1 VPLVYVYDLSNVIT
15 RRGCDGKINGIT
27 MGKKNKD
34 GKKGKSGKK
43 KDHSDYTLAD
53 LSPALT
59 QAARSMRTVLTR
71 NLATSGLYAGQD
83 GVILALAASDGLPAG
98 TLAQKL
104 GVKAPTMTRTIGRM
118 EAQGFVERRPDADDA
133 RLTKVYLTEAGRN
146 SVTEIES
153 SASACDDLATRG
165 FSEKEIRSLVR
176 LLKAMD
182 GNLQAGELE
191 ESDEEF

>member
-1 VPLVYVYDLSNVIT
+1 
-15 RRGCDGKINGIT
+15 

-34 GKKGKSGKK
+34 GKKSKSGKK

-71 NLATSGLYAGQD
+71 NLTASGLYAGQD

-118 EAQGFVERRPDADDA
+118 EAQGFVERRPDAEDA
-133 RLTKVYLTEAGRN
+133 RLTKVYLTETGRN
-146 SVTEIES
+146 SVGEIES
-153 SASACDDLATRG
+153 SAAACDELATRG
-165 FSEKEIRSLVR
+165 LSEKDVRSLVR
-176 LLKAMD
+176 LLKAIE
-182 GNLQAGELE
+182 GNLQAGEPDDE
-191 ESDEEF
+191 DEEF

>member
-1 VPLVYVYDLSNVIT
+1 
-15 RRGCDGKINGIT
+15 

-34 GKKGKSGKK
+34 GKKSKSGKK

-71 NLATSGLYAGQD
+71 NLTASGLYAGQD
-83 GVILALAASDGLPAG
+83 GVILALAANDGLPAG

-118 EAQGFVERRPDADDA
+118 EAQGFVERRPDAEDA
-133 RLTKVYLTEAGRN
+133 RLTKVYLTETGRN
-146 SVTEIES
+146 SVGEIES
-153 SASACDDLATRG
+153 SAAACDELATRG
-165 FSEKEIRSLVR
+165 FSEKDVRSLVR
-176 LLKAMD
+176 LLKAIE
-182 GNLQAGELE
+182 GNLQAVEPE
-191 ESDEEF
+191 DEDEEF

>member
-1 VPLVYVYDLSNVIT
+1 
-15 RRGCDGKINGIT
+15 
-27 MGKKNKD
+27 MGKKNKV
-34 GKKGKSGKK
+34 GKKSKSGKK
-43 KDHSDYTLAD
+43 KDHRDYTLAD

-59 QAARSMRTVLTR
+59 QAARSMRTVMTRSLT
-71 NLATSGLYAGQD
+71 ASGLYAGQD

-146 SVTEIES
+146 SVGEIES
-153 SASACDDLATRG
+153 SAASCDELATRG
-165 FSEKEIRSLVR
+165 FSEKDIRSLVR
-176 LLKAMD
+176 LLKTIEH
-182 GNLQAGELE
+182 NLQAGDD
-191 ESDEEF
+191 DEDEDEF

>member
-1 VPLVYVYDLSNVIT
+1 
-15 RRGCDGKINGIT
+15 
-27 MGKKNKD
+27 MGKKNKV
-34 GKKGKSGKK
+34 GKKSKSGKK
-43 KDHSDYTLAD
+43 KDHRDYTLAD

-59 QAARSMRTVLTR
+59 QAARSMRTVMTRSLT
-71 NLATSGLYAGQD
+71 ASGLYAGQD

-146 SVTEIES
+146 SVSEIES
-153 SASACDDLATRG
+153 SAASCDELATRG
-165 FSEKEIRSLVR
+165 FSEKDIRSLVR
-176 LLKAMD
+176 LLKTIEH
-182 GNLQAGELE
+182 NLQAGDD
-191 ESDEEF
+191 DEDDDEI

>member
-1 VPLVYVYDLSNVIT
+1 
-15 RRGCDGKINGIT
+15 
-27 MGKKNKD
+27 MGKKNKV
-34 GKKGKSGKK
+34 GKKSKSGKK
-43 KDHSDYTLAD
+43 KDHRDYTLAD

-59 QAARSMRTVLTR
+59 QAARSMRTVMTRSLT
-71 NLATSGLYAGQD
+71 ASGLYAGQD

-146 SVTEIES
+146 SVSEIES
-153 SASACDDLATRG
+153 SAASCDELATRG
-165 FSEKEIRSLVR
+165 FSEKDIRSLVR
-176 LLKAMD
+176 LLKTIEH
-182 GNLQAGELE
+182 NLQATDG
-191 ESDEEF
+191 DEDDDEF

>member
-1 VPLVYVYDLSNVIT
+1 
-15 RRGCDGKINGIT
+15 

-43 KDHSDYTLAD
+43 KDHGDYTLAD

-71 NLATSGLYAGQD
+71 NLTASGLYAGQD

-118 EAQGFVERRPDADDA
+118 EAQGFVERRTDAADA

-146 SVTEIES
+146 SVAEITS
-153 SASACDDLATRG
+153 SAAACGELATRG
-165 FSEKEIRSLVR
+165 FSEKEVRSLVR
-176 LLKAMD
+176 LLRAID
-182 GNLQAGELE
+182 GNLQAGDHQ
-191 ESDEEF
+191 DEDDGEF

>member
-1 VPLVYVYDLSNVIT
+1 
-15 RRGCDGKINGIT
+15 
-27 MGKKNKD
+27 MGKKSKD

-43 KDHSDYTLAD
+43 KDHGDYTLAD

-71 NLATSGLYAGQD
+71 NLTASGLYAGQD
-83 GVILALAASDGLPAG
+83 GVVLALAATDGLPAG

-133 RLTKVYLTEAGRN
+133 RLTKVYLTETGRN
-146 SVTEIES
+146 SVAEIES
-153 SASACDDLATRG
+153 SAAACDELATRG
-165 FSEKEIRSLVR
+165 FSEKDVRSLVR
-176 LLKAMD
+176 LLKAIE
-182 GNLQAGELE
+182 GNLQAGDI
-191 ESDEEF
+191 SDDDEEN

>member
-1 VPLVYVYDLSNVIT
+1 
-15 RRGCDGKINGIT
+15 
-27 MGKKNKD
+27 MGKKNKV
-34 GKKGKSGKK
+34 GKKSKSGKK
-43 KDHSDYTLAD
+43 KDHRDYTLAD

-59 QAARSMRTVLTR
+59 QAARSMRTVMTRSLT
-71 NLATSGLYAGQD
+71 ASGLYAGQD

-146 SVTEIES
+146 SVSEIES
-153 SASACDDLATRG
+153 SAASCDELATRG
-165 FSEKEIRSLVR
+165 FSEKDIRSLVR
-176 LLKAMD
+176 LLKTIEH
-182 GNLQAGELE
+182 NLQAGDDGE
-191 ESDEEF
+191 DEDEF